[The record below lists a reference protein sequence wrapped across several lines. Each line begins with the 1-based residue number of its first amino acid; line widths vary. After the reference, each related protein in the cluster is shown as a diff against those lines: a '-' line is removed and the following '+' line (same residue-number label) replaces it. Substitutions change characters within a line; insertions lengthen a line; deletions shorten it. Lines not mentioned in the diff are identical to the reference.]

1 MALAPGYGAKLMLQ
15 RIKTGISK
23 KKNLRFSHVVFGK
36 DERRALHITSGL
48 HADVAWVEEEEGTSE
63 PLGCT

>member
-1 MALAPGYGAKLMLQ
+1 MLQ